1 MWKCTPFFARV
12 SARPFPDLRTSLPC
26 PARSAARTPSC
37 PGGGGREGA
46 GDVTAEEC
54 AREGTGVQAAR
65 VTQPSQALLAPP
77 PRLGTIL
84 GGVDPAP
91 TPNAPWPYGGS
102 WRGPAAT
109 VGAAPRT

>member
-1 MWKCTPFFARV
+1 MYTLFREGLSEA
-12 SARPFPDLRTSLPC
+12 FPGPPHQPPLPSSLRGQDPQLS
-26 PARSAARTPSC
+26 RGRGE
-37 PGGGGREGA
+37 GGG

-65 VTQPSQALLAPP
+65 VTQPSRALLAPP